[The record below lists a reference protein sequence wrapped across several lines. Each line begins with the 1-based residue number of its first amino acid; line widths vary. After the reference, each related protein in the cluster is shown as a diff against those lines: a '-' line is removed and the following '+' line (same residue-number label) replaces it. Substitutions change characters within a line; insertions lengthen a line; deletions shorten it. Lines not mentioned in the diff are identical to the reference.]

1 MFKHLH
7 NISVPQSSAC
17 DGLNRIDEFVR
28 ADEAIARSAAC
39 ERRKVNQLW
48 RRLSSLGITVD
59 STLSWSR
66 PCNRAVRTHDQRVRV
81 RACRKTGTLF
91 SAISARPCWMRT
103 CGAYH
108 TCIDHYMRVRCR
120 MPSALRHSVEMNEH
134 EDEWARRSHLAASF
148 RRISLS
154 ISATDGFL

>member
-81 RACRKTGTLF
+81 RAPVEKLERSFQHHRLVLVGCAPVG
-91 SAISARPCWMRT
+91 
-103 CGAYH
+103 H

-134 EDEWARRSHLAASF
+134 EHEWARRSHFAASF